1 MSRVKRAAA
10 HLKRFLLLYSILAL
24 AAGLAAG
31 YAFRGFFAAH
41 RALVRDLVVLFAILT
56 IYPSMIQ
63 LKIGRMGDA
72 LRRVKPL
79 AVGLL
84 MIFVVTPLIAMGL
97 ATLLPRKIALGYVLL
112 STVPSSSA
120 SIGYVLI
127 CGGNLELALALR
139 LLSIPGAFIAVPA
152 YTAVY
157 AAMASVPLPLAT
169 ILESLAITILTPLAA
184 GQLTRYLIVHRR
196 VRRVLACPGGDD
208 RYPCTRLKSEIRI
221 RDLSEAH
228 SLISRIEACIVK
240 RLEEATKPHLSLVTM
255 VSMLMLMALVIAS
268 KAMLMITRPLLA
280 LEIIGVEEAGLL
292 AALLLVT
299 LIDLALRM
307 PFEDHAAVAFLS
319 PTKNVGIAAA
329 VAMTAFGAET
339 VLPIALFPVIQAPTM
354 IAYLQAM
361 PVVKRLF
368 ERTRVQRVEA
378 RVVDGGRG

>member
-1 MSRVKRAAA
+1 MSRVKRVAA

-24 AAGLAAG
+24 AIGLAAG
-31 YAFRGFFAAH
+31 YMFRGFFATH
-41 RALVRDLVVLFAILT
+41 KALVRDLVVLFAILT

-157 AAMASVPLPLAT
+157 AAMASVPVPLAT

-196 VRRVLACPGGDD
+196 ARRVLACPGGDD

-221 RDLSEAH
+221 RDVSEAH
-228 SLISRIEACIVK
+228 SLISRIEACIVR
-240 RLEEATKPHLSLVTM
+240 RLEEATKPHLSLLTM
-255 VSMLMLMALVIAS
+255 VSMLILMALVIAS

-299 LIDLALRM
+299 LVDLALRM

>member
-1 MSRVKRAAA
+1 MSRVKRAAR

-24 AAGLAAG
+24 IVGLAAG
-31 YAFRGFFAAH
+31 YAFHEFFAAH
-41 RALVRDLVVLFAILT
+41 KALVRDLVVLFAILT

-63 LKIGRMGDA
+63 LKIGKMGEA

-79 AVGLL
+79 TVGVL
-84 MIFVVTPLIAMGL
+84 MIFVVTPLIALGL

-139 LLSIPGAFIAVPA
+139 LLSIPGAFVSVPG
-152 YTAVY
+152 YTSIY
-157 AAMASVPLPLAT
+157 AAMASVPVPLAT
-169 ILESLAITILTPLAA
+169 ILESLAITILVPLAA
-184 GQLTRYLIVHRR
+184 GQLTRYLLIHRR
-196 VRRVLACPGGDD
+196 VKAALACPGGDE
-208 RYPCTRLKSEIRI
+208 RFPCTRLPGELRI
-221 RDLSEAH
+221 RDVSEAH
-228 SLISRIEACIVK
+228 GLLKRIEACIVG
-240 RLEEATKPHLSLVTM
+240 RLEEATKPHLSLMTM
-255 VSMLMLMALVIAS
+255 VSMLILMALVIAS
-268 KAMLMITRPLLA
+268 KAMLMVEHPLLA
-280 LEIIGVEEAGLL
+280 LKIIGVEETGLV

-299 LIDLALRM
+299 LIDLALRI

-354 IAYLQAM
+354 IAYLQAV

-368 ERTRVQRVEA
+368 EKISVRRTEA
-378 RVVDGGRG
+378 RVVER